1 MLFLTITLREL
12 KDWIEFFVRNVPGK
26 IGYGLR
32 SFYFNKRL
40 VKPFCDNR
48 FETGIRIEY
57 PKNLDLGSYSYFGY
71 DCKIYASEFSKII
84 IGSNCTF
91 NANVMVNARGN
102 GSIFIGDNVLIGPNV
117 VLRSSDH
124 SFEKLEENINKQ
136 GMHDGQILIKD
147 NVWIGSNCV
156 ILKNCIIGEG
166 SIVAAGSVVTKDILP
181 FSVVGG
187 VPAKIIKKRD

>member
-1 MLFLTITLREL
+1 MLFLTIILREL

-40 VKPFCDNR
+40 VKPFFNNR
-48 FETGIRIEY
+48 FETGLRIEY

-91 NANVMVNARGN
+91 NSNVMVNARGN

-136 GMHDGQILIKD
+136 GMQDGQILIKD

>member
-1 MLFLTITLREL
+1 MLFLTIILREL

-40 VKPFCDNR
+40 VKPFFNNR
-48 FETGIRIEY
+48 FETGLRIEY